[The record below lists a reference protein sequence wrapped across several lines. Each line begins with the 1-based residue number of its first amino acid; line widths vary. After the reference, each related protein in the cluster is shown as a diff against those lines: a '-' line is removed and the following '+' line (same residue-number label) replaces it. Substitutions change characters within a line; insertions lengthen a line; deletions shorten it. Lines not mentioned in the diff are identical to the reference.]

1 MSAEELNWAAVI
13 CMNGESTGRLVLPM
27 PELGKGAKDRL
38 NTAANDMQARI
49 RAQTPEGLRD
59 SIVVKAF
66 KKGKSTGIAIEYD
79 DRAENFVYIA
89 MEYPRPGKKEE
100 TSVPRT

>member
-1 MSAEELNWAAVI
+1 
-13 CMNGESTGRLVLPM
+13 M
-27 PELGKGAKDRL
+27 PELGKGAKDSL
-38 NTAANDMQARI
+38 KNAAEDMQARI
-49 RAQTPEGLRD
+49 RARTPEGLRD

-89 MEYPRPGKKEE
+89 MEYPRPGRGTE
-100 TSVPRT
+100 SVVPRK